1 MWKDRPWF
9 PWSPLTDYE
18 RYHIILEI
26 LKRRKSNDH
35 TDNRLHKC

>member
-1 MWKDRPWF
+1 MKTKRPWF

-26 LKRRKSNDH
+26 LKRRKSNEKNSG
-35 TDNRLHKC
+35 NR